1 MTDTQQ
7 SIAFPLR
14 LRNETASMH
23 TALEE
28 LPVSKNLLSP
38 DLNEDSYVLYL
49 SLMYN
54 VVRHAEDSLFPILA
68 AIVPDIEERRMLHF
82 IMEDLAFFG
91 RPAVTNTEI
100 FGQGHSEAFV
110 MGILYVLQGSSLGGR
125 VIFKHVQK
133 QLGVNELRGGRYF
146 AGYGEDTGPKW
157 KSFIAFL
164 SAYEERTGNGAEI
177 IAGANFAFERIREHL
192 EKSTPA

>member
-38 DLNEDSYVLYL
+38 DLNEDSYVRYL
-49 SLMYN
+49 SLMYS
-54 VVRHAEDSLFPILA
+54 VVNQAEDSLFSILA
-68 AIVPDIEERRMLHF
+68 AIVPDIEERRMSHL
-82 IMEDLAFFG
+82 ITEDLAFFG
-91 RPAVTNTEI
+91 RPAGTNTEI
-100 FGQGHSEAFV
+100 FGQSHSEAFA

-133 QLGVNELRGGRYF
+133 HLGVNELRGGRYF

-157 KSFIAFL
+157 KSFIAFM